1 MVNLFSDVTFFSIIS
16 NSERG
21 DYIPLDLS
29 IESGYLSDPVLKDPL
44 LMERY
49 INQFLKSKQKI
60 IAFGG
65 YIEKRALYER
75 SDHFK
80 SIDNQRNIH
89 LGVDFWCE
97 EESEVL
103 CPLEGKIHGFKNNN
117 NFGDYGPTIII
128 EHTTETTTFY
138 TLYGH
143 LSSNSIEGIVVGD
156 SVKKGG
162 AIAKIGGLNE
172 NGNYA
177 PHLHFQVILDIQDY
191 EGDYPGVCSDSELAF
206 YRENCP
212 DPKNFLGL

>member
-97 EESEVL
+97 E
-103 CPLEGKIHGFKNNN
+103 
-117 NFGDYGPTIII
+117 
-128 EHTTETTTFY
+128 
-138 TLYGH
+138 
-143 LSSNSIEGIVVGD
+143 
-156 SVKKGG
+156 
-162 AIAKIGGLNE
+162 
-172 NGNYA
+172 
-177 PHLHFQVILDIQDY
+177 
-191 EGDYPGVCSDSELAF
+191 
-206 YRENCP
+206 
-212 DPKNFLGL
+212 